1 MSERKRKAVEEEEG
15 WNEIGNVTTT
25 TMCLEDDGGN
35 VEYVTKTGVNEE
47 PTFRAAKL
55 ARKVCSAKMKVLLNV
70 DEAVHSG
77 EGDTVDQNVSKKI
90 KHINIVE
97 GAKPS
102 EGLPTS
108 EYVSAPTPAPVEEKP
123 SLLKNMIDNLQGQVN
138 KIGDRIQSLNT
149 HDKIIIGV
157 ACAALALG
165 IAGFAI
171 GLHLLH

>member
-1 MSERKRKAVEEEEG
+1 MSERKRKAVEEEG

-55 ARKVCSAKMKVLLNV
+55 ARKVCSAKMKVLLSV

-77 EGDTVDQNVSKKI
+77 AGDTVDQNIDKKI
-90 KHINIVE
+90 KHVNIVE

-102 EGLPTS
+102 EGVPIS
-108 EYVSAPTPAPVEEKP
+108 VSAPAPAPTPAEEKP

-157 ACAALALG
+157 ACAALALA